1 MAIESRAA
9 IFERSAKVLYRYP
22 ILVIIS
28 MPGVG
33 SAAILHSVIMGLFL
47 THNATLCKYSLGK
60 ELLPRPLFATVFT
73 T

>member
-1 MAIESRAA
+1 MAIESHTA

-28 MPGVG
+28 MQSFG

-47 THNATLCKYSLGK
+47 NHNATLCKYSLGSSCA
-60 ELLPRPLFATVFT
+60 LVFLATLFFA
-73 T
+73 